1 MKTNI
6 IVYYSLYKGDIVIKR
21 KFAAMAVIGI
31 LIIVLT
37 GCIVKNQSSA
47 HYIIKEGHKI
57 TDTYYYDVEDDFEG
71 MKLEIDLILTKGK
84 VKFELK
90 DPNGNIQWN
99 GEVTSDKSLKETKDF
114 DKISGKWT
122 LTFESIDNLGEGELN
137 LQFNRL

>member
-1 MKTNI
+1 M
-6 IVYYSLYKGDIVIKR
+6 KR
-21 KFAAMAVIGI
+21 KVAAMAVIGI

-47 HYIIKEGHKI
+47 HYIIEEGHKI
-57 TDTYYYDVEDDFEG
+57 ADTYYYDVEDDFEG
-71 MKLEIDLILTKGK
+71 MKLEIDLTLTKGK

-122 LTFESIDNLGEGELN
+122 LTFENIDNSGEGKLN

>member
-1 MKTNI
+1 M
-6 IVYYSLYKGDIVIKR
+6 KR

-71 MKLEIDLILTKGK
+71 MKLEIDLTLTKGK